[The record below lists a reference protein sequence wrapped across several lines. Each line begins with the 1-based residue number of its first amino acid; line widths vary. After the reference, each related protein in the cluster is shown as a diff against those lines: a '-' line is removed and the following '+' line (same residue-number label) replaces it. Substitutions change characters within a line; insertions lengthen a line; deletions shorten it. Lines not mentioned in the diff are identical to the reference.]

1 MCPAIHISS
10 RSWLRSSS
18 THEPSDPPLRIVL
31 FILYSVKK
39 KKRSVNPPFSFQP
52 SPLFKRKNKKQ
63 EAAGSGRTLL
73 PSKPRDHRGPP
84 ARPKFP
90 ADANGLLPSDTQH
103 RQSTQAEKPASR
115 AEPTGPD
122 RSALPVPTTTT
133 GKRWWRGGRRH
144 HNATVNDPSAGSPTE
159 TLLRL
164 LLPLNDQV

>member
-122 RSALPVPTTTT
+122 RTAPPCPSRPPPPVSGGGGAGGGTITQPLMILPQV
-133 GKRWWRGGRRH
+133 H
-144 HNATVNDPSAGSPTE
+144 
-159 TLLRL
+159 LRKPCYDFYFL
-164 LLPLNDQV
+164 

>member
-52 SPLFKRKNKKQ
+52 SPLFKRKNKKTRSGGERQ
-63 EAAGSGRTLL
+63 DTPAIKTEGPPRSPCSTEVSGRCQRVTPLRHAT
-73 PSKPRDHRGPP
+73 PTEHAG
-84 ARPKFP
+84 
-90 ADANGLLPSDTQH
+90 G
-103 RQSTQAEKPASR
+103 EASR

>member
-103 RQSTQAEKPASR
+103 RQSTQAEKPAEPSR
-115 AEPTGPD
+115 PD
-122 RSALPVPTTTT
+122 RTAPPCPSRPPPPVSGGGGAGGGTITQPLMILPQV
-133 GKRWWRGGRRH
+133 H
-144 HNATVNDPSAGSPTE
+144 
-159 TLLRL
+159 LRKPCYDFYFL
-164 LLPLNDQV
+164 

>member
-103 RQSTQAEKPASR
+103 RQSTQAEKPASQPSR
-115 AEPTGPD
+115 PD
-122 RSALPVPTTTT
+122 RTAPPCPSRPPPPVSGGGGAGGGTITQPLMILPQV
-133 GKRWWRGGRRH
+133 H
-144 HNATVNDPSAGSPTE
+144 
-159 TLLRL
+159 LRKPCYDFYFL
-164 LLPLNDQV
+164 